1 MLSIPDSLWDQMLDA
16 LATTASGLERVAY
29 LDGIRWTDRAGRRHG
44 AVTTI
49 TLPDAELSA
58 GHYRV
63 SGDAITRASE
73 HLFAHGL
80 IRLAQVHTHGDQC
93 TDHSPVDDA
102 RAYSQRDGALSL
114 VLPYHAVRRP
124 RPAQASVHERSATGW
139 TRLQPG
145 QINETLRL
153 VPALVDQR
161 PQLPAKVSIT
171 EPRSR
176 KWPQS
181 ESATDTKATSA
192 ADSARSTH
200 TSRSWFASKFLRR
213 TRH

>member
-1 MLSIPDSLWDQMLDA
+1 MKLSRPRPTKDHPVLSIPDSLWDQMLDA
-16 LATTASGLERVAY
+16 LATTAPGLERVAY

-44 AVTTI
+44 TVTTI

-63 SGDAITRASE
+63 SGDAVTRASE

-124 RPAQASVHERSATGW
+124 RPDQAREKLRPLSRPLHAPWQSQPPARPAACCVFPCKETDSAT
-139 TRLQPG
+139 
-145 QINETLRL
+145 
-153 VPALVDQR
+153 
-161 PQLPAKVSIT
+161 
-171 EPRSR
+171 SR
-176 KWPQS
+176 C
-181 ESATDTKATSA
+181 
-192 ADSARSTH
+192 RVR
-200 TSRSWFASKFLRR
+200 TSRWQMFP
-213 TRH
+213 